1 MTQVYL
7 IFLAV
12 IKMRSS
18 LLDLQVIPLTN
29 LASDVLKLLEDD
41 ADIHEPICIANC
53 IEQVSYSS

>member
-29 LASDVLKLLEDD
+29 LASHVLKLLEDD

-53 IEQVSYSS
+53 IE